1 MPFMKLVT
9 LALLGLRIAGTAKA
23 SDESYITRLVA
34 AAFLADD
41 ERTLISMV
49 KVGDVEAI
57 QAMFDE
63 GAV

>member
-9 LALLGLRIAGTAKA
+9 LALLGLMIAGTAKA